1 MRGQA
6 IRVREPLSG
15 LIPRRRGW
23 GGSPDPVALAFQAAY
38 KPGMTQG
45 TPADIAK
52 LSFEDALAELEG
64 IVRALEQG
72 KGKLDESVAAY
83 ERGAALKKHCEKKL
97 AEAAARIEKIQI
109 SGGEAKAAPF
119 DADR

>member
-1 MRGQA
+1 
-6 IRVREPLSG
+6 
-15 LIPRRRGW
+15 
-23 GGSPDPVALAFQAAY
+23 
-38 KPGMTQG
+38 MTQG

-97 AEAAARIEKIQI
+97 AEAASRIEKIQI

>member
-1 MRGQA
+1 
-6 IRVREPLSG
+6 
-15 LIPRRRGW
+15 
-23 GGSPDPVALAFQAAY
+23 
-38 KPGMTQG
+38 MTQG

-109 SGGEAKAAPF
+109 SGGEAKATQF